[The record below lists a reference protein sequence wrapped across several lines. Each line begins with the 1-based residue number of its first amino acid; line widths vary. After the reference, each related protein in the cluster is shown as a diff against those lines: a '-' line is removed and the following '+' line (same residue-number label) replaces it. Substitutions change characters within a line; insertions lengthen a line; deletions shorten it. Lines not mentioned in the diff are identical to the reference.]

1 MKLIVVN
8 GFLGSGKTTYIRSL
22 LAQLDV
28 KFAVILNEFGQANVD
43 AELFDSSLPV
53 DSIQHGSIFCTCKS
67 EEFVSVLGQRLR
79 EPFDLILIESSGF
92 ADPSGM
98 DALIRQALVN
108 TGQTSIEVCAISV
121 LEATTFLKLVD
132 AMAMLKKQVATA
144 DVILLNQSDRT
155 SQEDM
160 ERLSQR
166 VASINDI
173 APRYRTNFA
182 NLDPSDLLFHK
193 VEIDQRYPKSSAK
206 DISASQVSVVCGEW
220 KDEASIA
227 SFLREIA
234 PLVLRAKGN
243 VKTQNDAFRVQI
255 ASGQILLEPRSE
267 SNNTLV
273 LLYSSAMTSATTL
286 LGILGNYL
294 TEFRRI

>member
-22 LAQLDV
+22 LARLDV
-28 KFAVILNEFGQANVD
+28 KIAVILNEFGQANVD

-67 EEFVSVLGQRLR
+67 EAFVSVLSQRLR

-98 DALIRQALVN
+98 DALICQALVN
-108 TGQTSIEVCAISV
+108 TDETSIEVCAVSV

-173 APRYRTNFA
+173 APRYRTSFA

-255 ASGQILLEPRSE
+255 ASGQILLEPHSE

-286 LGILGNYL
+286 LGILGSYL

>member
-1 MKLIVVN
+1 MKLIVIN

-22 LAQLDV
+22 LARLDV
-28 KFAVILNEFGQANVD
+28 KIAVILNEFGQANVD

-67 EEFVSVLGQRLR
+67 EAFVSVLSQRLR

-108 TGQTSIEVCAISV
+108 TNETSIEVCAVSV

-155 SQEDM
+155 SQADM

-166 VASINDI
+166 VASINDV
-173 APRYRTNFA
+173 APRYRTSFA

-193 VEIDQRYPKSSAK
+193 VEIDRRYPKSTGK
-206 DISASQVSVVCGEW
+206 DLSASQVSVVCGEW
-220 KDEASIA
+220 KDEASIV

-234 PLVLRAKGN
+234 PLVLRAKGT

-255 ASGQILLEPRSE
+255 ASGQILIEPHSE
-267 SNNTLV
+267 SNDTLV
-273 LLYSSAMTSATTL
+273 LLYSSATTSATAL
-286 LGILGNYL
+286 MKILETYV

>member
-8 GFLGSGKTTYIRSL
+8 GFLGSGKTTFIQSF
-22 LAQLDV
+22 LAQIDGNI
-28 KFAVILNEFGQANVD
+28 AVILNEFGQANVD
-43 AELFDSSLPV
+43 TELFDSSLSV
-53 DSIQHGSIFCTCKS
+53 ASIQHGSIFCTCKS
-67 EEFVSVLGQRLR
+67 EEFVSVLSQRLS

-98 DALIRQALVN
+98 DALICQALKKAD
-108 TGQTSIEVCAISV
+108 QTLIEVCAISV
-121 LEATTFLKLVD
+121 LEASTFLKLVD

-155 SQEDM
+155 SQTDM

-166 VASINDI
+166 VASINDV
-173 APRYRTNFA
+173 APRYPTSFA
-182 NLDPSDLLFHK
+182 KVDPSKLLFHT
-193 VEIDQRYPKSSAK
+193 VAIDQRYPKSSGK
-206 DISASQVSVVCGEW
+206 DISASQVSVLCGVW
-220 KDEASIA
+220 KDEASIV
-227 SFLREIA
+227 SFLNHVA
-234 PLVLRAKGN
+234 PLVLRAKGT

-255 ASGQILLEPRSE
+255 ASGQIMLEKQE
-267 SNNTLV
+267 NADGTLV

-286 LGILGNYL
+286 LGILGCYL

>member
-67 EEFVSVLGQRLR
+67 EEFVSVLGLRLR

-98 DALIRQALVN
+98 DSLIRQALVN
-108 TGQTSIEVCAISV
+108 TDQTSIEVCAISV

-173 APRYRTNFA
+173 APRYRTSFA

-234 PLVLRAKGN
+234 PLVLRAKGA

>member
-28 KFAVILNEFGQANVD
+28 KITVILNEFGQANVD

-67 EEFVSVLGQRLR
+67 EEFVNVLSLRLS

-108 TGQTSIEVCAISV
+108 ADQTSIEVCAISV

-173 APRYRTNFA
+173 APRYRTSFA

-286 LGILGNYL
+286 LGILGSYL